1 MVTKVAIRVPIQ
13 GFFTRLQTKE
23 DFGPIMWEG
32 KFNGSKARRIIRQ
45 KGTLNRL
52 FEVILDTCSTETT
65 IDQDPKSFK
74 SGSGVAPK
82 FPSSSI
88 LCSSKISYQPNTSR
102 MPSKHNP
109 ILCLHIKVLVLWFCY
124 LWFTSI
130 TFLLMKLLTF
140 KILSSAQ
147 VLVKKSTLFLGT

>member
-1 MVTKVAIRVPIQ
+1 MR
-13 GFFTRLQTKE
+13 
-23 DFGPIMWEG
+23 EG
-32 KFNGSKARRIIRQ
+32 KFNGSKAQRIIRQ

-52 FEVILDTCSTETT
+52 FVVVLDRCSTETI

-74 SGSGVAPK
+74 SGSGAAPK

-88 LCSSKISYQPNTSR
+88 LCSFKFSYRPSTSR

-124 LWFTSI
+124 LWFASI
-130 TFLLMKLLTF
+130 TFLLMKLSTF
-140 KILSSAQ
+140 KIVSSAQ
-147 VLVKKSTLFLGT
+147 VLVKNQPFS